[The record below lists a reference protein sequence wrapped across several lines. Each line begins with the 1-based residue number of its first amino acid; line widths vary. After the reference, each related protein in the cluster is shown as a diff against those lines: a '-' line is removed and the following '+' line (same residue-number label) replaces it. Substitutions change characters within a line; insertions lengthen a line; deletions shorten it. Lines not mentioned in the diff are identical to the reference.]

1 MKIYVINIDIQVK
14 NNMKVKKQQKIL
26 IERINYLCKQRGM
39 SYYALASKSG
49 VPLTTLLHILDGTTK
64 NPGIFTVFK
73 LCDGFNITITEFLR
87 TNEFKS
93 LQKDVG

>member
-1 MKIYVINIDIQVK
+1 MET
-14 NNMKVKKQQKIL
+14 KKQQKIL
-26 IERINYLCKQRGM
+26 IERINYLCRQRGM
-39 SYYALASKSG
+39 SYYALAIESG

-73 LCDGFNITITEFLR
+73 LCDGFDITITEFFR